1 MIVNGFC
8 KEVFRERS
16 MELVI
21 DALRDVANGVN
32 ALT

>member
-16 MELVI
+16 MEFAI
-21 DALRDVANGVN
+21 DAPRDVANGVN

>member
-8 KEVFRERS
+8 KEVLRGPS
-16 MELVI
+16 MEFAI

>member
-8 KEVFRERS
+8 KEVSPEPS
-16 MELVI
+16 MLFAI
-21 DALRDVANGVN
+21 DALRDVANSVN